1 MVAASKPTSSLFM
14 SLNNLYTSLN
24 LGTLAVSLACLPLAD
39 EAYPSPTDS
48 RALTDDIRSLIEF
61 GTLKRARVHPVLY
74 LQPVYTRLA
83 LKLFRGEPA
92 MTGFD

>member
-1 MVAASKPTSSLFM
+1 MVAASKPTSSL
-14 SLNNLYTSLN
+14 SKYLHILSTERY
-24 LGTLAVSLACLPLAD
+24 LGTLAVSLACSPHAD

-61 GTLKRARVHPVLY
+61 GTLNRALVHPVLY
-74 LQPVYTRLA
+74 LHPVYTRLA

-92 MTGFD
+92 ITGFD

>member
-1 MVAASKPTSSLFM
+1 MAASKPTSSLFV
-14 SLNNLYTSLN
+14 SLDNLYTSPY

-48 RALTDDIRSLIEF
+48 RTKDDDIRSLIEF
-61 GTLKRARVHPVLY
+61 GTLRRALVHPVLY
-74 LQPVYTRLA
+74 LHRLYTRLA

-92 MTGFD
+92 ITGFD